1 MLVYNNSTCFCHSIY
16 KTYGLCLRTRKKQ
29 VATWMFTFKRRNFI
43 QTCKQLMSACNFIVL
58 LSNAFEPFN
67 ARAHVIIELWRHSV
81 CFHRHLRAKGGK
93 PAEKEVT
100 EYPGRLSREE
110 IEKLASGCE
119 RVEVIR
125 SCWYFYENWFKSTNC
140 LLRKDALLWSQDL
153 KCDSYLFV

>member
-1 MLVYNNSTCFCHSIY
+1 M
-16 KTYGLCLRTRKKQ
+16 
-29 VATWMFTFKRRNFI
+29 
-43 QTCKQLMSACNFIVL
+43 
-58 LSNAFEPFN
+58 
-67 ARAHVIIELWRHSV
+67 

-125 SCWYFYENWFKSTNC
+125 NCLYFYEN
-140 LLRKDALLWSQDL
+140 
-153 KCDSYLFV
+153 